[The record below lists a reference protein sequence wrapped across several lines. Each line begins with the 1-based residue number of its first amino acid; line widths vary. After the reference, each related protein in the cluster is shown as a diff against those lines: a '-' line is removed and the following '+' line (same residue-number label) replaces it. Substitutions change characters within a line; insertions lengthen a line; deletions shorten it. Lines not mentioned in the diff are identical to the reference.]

1 MRIMRVVEWEYNGV
15 WELSAAFVEPDDA
28 EEHLLRLEHEFGR
41 DHLRIVLRKVE
52 VDSEIFGGGKALKSE
67 SKSPYGMTEGQYE
80 DALRDNRLK

>member
-1 MRIMRVVEWEYNGV
+1 MRIMRVVEWEYNGN

-52 VDSEIFGGGKALKSE
+52 VDKQIFDAAKLIPYAGKEK
-67 SKSPYGMTEGQYE
+67 
-80 DALRDNRLK
+80 